1 MGVRGSWPDCD
12 VTALRYD
19 LPFQGVPMS
28 VIARNSTQLPKPVG
42 PFSHT
47 ATTQGLMFLSGQI
60 AQDPTTGKL
69 IDGDVSAPA
78 KQILSNIG
86 VLLKEF
92 ELSFKDVAKVNVYLT
107 SMKDFAAMN
116 EVYAATFSAPYP

>member
-1 MGVRGSWPDCD
+1 
-12 VTALRYD
+12 
-19 LPFQGVPMS
+19 MS
-28 VIARNSTQLPKPVG
+28 VTARNSTQLSKPVG

-47 ATTQGLMFLSGQI
+47 AAIQGLMFLSGQI

-69 IDGDVSAPA
+69 IEGDVSAQA

-92 ELSFKDVAKVNVYLT
+92 DLSFKDVAKVNVYLT

-116 EVYAATFSAPYP
+116 EVYAATFSAPYPARTTVAVAELPLGARIEFEMTVRK